1 MRIMNGLILT
11 FQKPITLYVSYR
23 TIQWLEELRML
34 LNNHIFIVFNR
45 NSIIQFM
52 LLLLCI
58 KYDILIDG
66 YKAIHT

>member
-34 LNNHIFIVFNR
+34 LNNHHLYCFKTE
-45 NSIIQFM
+45 IQ
-52 LLLLCI
+52 
-58 KYDILIDG
+58 
-66 YKAIHT
+66 

>member
-34 LNNHIFIVFNR
+34 LNNRHLYCFKTE
-45 NSIIQFM
+45 IQ
-52 LLLLCI
+52 
-58 KYDILIDG
+58 
-66 YKAIHT
+66 